1 VTEAAGIRIAIDGPA
16 SSGKGTVARMVAQAL
31 DYAYIDSG
39 AMYRTV
45 ALLASEAEI
54 DLTDAD
60 ALEELACSLAFDFQ
74 WDGADLHIIVNG
86 RDVSSAIRLEHIGR
100 GASDVAILPQV
111 RSALLGR
118 QRALAAAGSV
128 VMDGRDIGTVVL
140 PEAELKVFLDASVE
154 ERATRRY
161 RELQQR
167 SAAIEYDRLIEEI
180 RSRDEQDRGR
190 ETAPL
195 KQANDAVYMDT
206 TQLSPAQ
213 AASQIVEIAR
223 RRA

>member
-1 VTEAAGIRIAIDGPA
+1 VSERICIAIDGPA
-16 SSGKGTVARMVAQAL
+16 SSGKGTVARMVAQSL

-45 ALLASEAEI
+45 ALLAAESGI
-54 DLTDAD
+54 DSKDAI
-60 ALEELACSLAFDFQ
+60 ALERVATDLDFEFR
-74 WDGADLHIIVNG
+74 WDGAELRILANG
-86 RDVSSAIRLEHIGR
+86 RVVSSDIRLEHVGR
-100 GASDVAILPQV
+100 GASDVAVLPQV

-118 QRALAAAGSV
+118 QRALASLGGV

-140 PEAELKVFLDASVE
+140 PDAELKVFLDASVE

-167 SAAIEYDRLIEEI
+167 SAPVEYERLVDDIL
-180 RSRDEQDRGR
+180 SRDAQDRGR
-190 ETAPL
+190 ATAPL
-195 KQANDAVYMDT
+195 KQADDAIYLDT

-213 AASQIVEIAR
+213 AAERIIEIAR
-223 RRA
+223 GRT

>member
-1 VTEAAGIRIAIDGPA
+1 
-16 SSGKGTVARMVAQAL
+16 MVAQSL

-45 ALLASEAEI
+45 ALLAAEAGI
-54 DLTDAD
+54 DSKDVG
-60 ALEELACSLAFDFQ
+60 ALERVAAEVEFEFR
-74 WDGADLHIIVNG
+74 WDGAELRVLANG
-86 RDVSSAIRLEHIGR
+86 RDVSSDIRLEHVGR
-100 GASDVAILPQV
+100 GASDVAVLPQV

-118 QRALAAAGSV
+118 QRALASQGGV

-140 PEAELKVFLDASVE
+140 PDAELKVFLDASVE

-167 SAAIEYDRLIEEI
+167 SAPVDYQKLVDEIE
-180 RSRDEQDRGR
+180 SRDAQDRGR
-190 ETAPL
+190 ATAPL
-195 KQANDAVYMDT
+195 KQADDAIYLDT

-213 AASQIVEIAR
+213 AAEKIIEIAR
-223 RRA
+223 GRT

>member
-1 VTEAAGIRIAIDGPA
+1 
-16 SSGKGTVARMVAQAL
+16 MVAQSL

-45 ALLASEAEI
+45 ALLAAEAGI
-54 DLTDAD
+54 DSKDVV
-60 ALEELACSLAFDFQ
+60 ALERVAAEVEFEFC
-74 WDGADLHIIVNG
+74 WDGAELRVLANG
-86 RDVSSAIRLEHIGR
+86 RDVSSDIRLEHVGR
-100 GASDVAILPQV
+100 GASDVAVLPQV

-118 QRALAAAGSV
+118 QRALASQGGV

-140 PEAELKVFLDASVE
+140 PDAELKVFLDASVQ

-167 SAAIEYDRLIEEI
+167 SAPVDYQRLVDEIE
-180 RSRDEQDRGR
+180 SRDAQDRGR
-190 ETAPL
+190 ATAPL
-195 KQANDAVYMDT
+195 KQADDAIYLDT

-213 AASQIVEIAR
+213 AAEKIIEIAR
-223 RRA
+223 GRT

>member
-1 VTEAAGIRIAIDGPA
+1 VSERIGIAIDGPA
-16 SSGKGTVARMVAQAL
+16 SSGKGTVARMVAQSL

-45 ALLASEAEI
+45 ALLAAESGI
-54 DLTDAD
+54 DSKDAI
-60 ALEELACSLAFDFQ
+60 ALERVATDLDFEFR
-74 WDGADLHIIVNG
+74 WDGAELRILANG
-86 RDVSSAIRLEHIGR
+86 RDVSSDIRLEHVGR
-100 GASDVAILPQV
+100 GASDVAVLPQV

-118 QRALAAAGSV
+118 QRALASLGGV

-140 PEAELKVFLDASVE
+140 PDAELKVFLDASVE

-167 SAAIEYDRLIEEI
+167 SAPVEYERLVDDIL
-180 RSRDEQDRGR
+180 SRDAQDRGR
-190 ETAPL
+190 ATAPL
-195 KQANDAVYMDT
+195 KQADDAIYLDT

-213 AASQIVEIAR
+213 AAERIIEIAR
-223 RRA
+223 GRT

>member
-1 VTEAAGIRIAIDGPA
+1 
-16 SSGKGTVARMVAQAL
+16 MVAQSL

-45 ALLASEAEI
+45 ALLAAEAGI
-54 DLTDAD
+54 DSKDVG
-60 ALEELACSLAFDFQ
+60 ALERVATEVQFEFR
-74 WDGADLHIIVNG
+74 WDGTELRVLANG
-86 RDVSSAIRLEHIGR
+86 RDVSSDIRLEHVGR
-100 GASDVAILPQV
+100 GASDVAVLPQV

-118 QRALAAAGSV
+118 QRALASQGGV

-140 PEAELKVFLDASVE
+140 PDAELKVFLDASVQ

-167 SAAIEYDRLIEEI
+167 SAPVDYQRLVDEIE
-180 RSRDEQDRGR
+180 SRDAQDRGR
-190 ETAPL
+190 ATAPL
-195 KQANDAVYMDT
+195 KQADDAIYLDT

-213 AASQIVEIAR
+213 AAEKIIEIAR
-223 RRA
+223 GRT

>member
-1 VTEAAGIRIAIDGPA
+1 VPERICIAIDGPA

-45 ALLASEAEI
+45 ALLAGEAGI
-54 DLTDAD
+54 DTKDEP
-60 ALEELACSLAFDFQ
+60 ALETVATGVEFDFI
-74 WDGADLHIIVNG
+74 WSSGDLIIVANG
-86 RDVSSAIRLEHIGR
+86 RDITSEIRHESIGR
-100 GASDVAILPQV
+100 GASDVAVLPKV
-111 RSALLGR
+111 RAALLDR
-118 QRALAAAGSV
+118 QRALAERGGV

-140 PEAELKVFLDASVE
+140 PDAELKIFLDASVE

-167 SAAIEYDRLIEEI
+167 EVPIEYRRLVEEI
-180 RSRDEQDRGR
+180 RSRDAQDMGR
-190 ETAPL
+190 PTAPL
-195 KQANDAVYMDT
+195 KQADDAIYLDT

-213 AASQIVEIAR
+213 AAEEIIQIAR